1 MEKMDSLQI
10 REVKQT
16 LSNFIENQDMPME
29 VMRMILVELLH
40 DVEQKT
46 NEELMKLINERKESE
61 ADGN

>member
-1 MEKMDSLQI
+1 MNSLQI

-16 LSNFIENQDMPME
+16 LSNFIESQDMPME
-29 VMRMILVELLH
+29 IMRMILVELLQN
-40 DVEQKT
+40 VEQKT

>member
-1 MEKMDSLQI
+1 MDSLQI

-16 LSNFIENQDMPME
+16 LSNYIENQDMPME
-29 VMRMILVELLH
+29 IMRMILAELLQK
-40 DVEQKT
+40 VEQKT

>member
-1 MEKMDSLQI
+1 MDSLQI

-29 VMRMILVELLH
+29 VMRMILVELLQK
-40 DVEQKT
+40 VEQKT

>member
-1 MEKMDSLQI
+1 MDSLQI

-16 LSNFIENQDMPME
+16 LSNFIESQDMPME
-29 VMRMILVELLH
+29 VMRMILVELLQN
-40 DVEQKT
+40 VEQKT

>member
-1 MEKMDSLQI
+1 MNSLQI

-16 LSNFIENQDMPME
+16 LSNFIESQNMPME
-29 VMRMILVELLH
+29 IMRMILVELLQN
-40 DVEQKT
+40 VEQKT

>member
-1 MEKMDSLQI
+1 MDSLQI